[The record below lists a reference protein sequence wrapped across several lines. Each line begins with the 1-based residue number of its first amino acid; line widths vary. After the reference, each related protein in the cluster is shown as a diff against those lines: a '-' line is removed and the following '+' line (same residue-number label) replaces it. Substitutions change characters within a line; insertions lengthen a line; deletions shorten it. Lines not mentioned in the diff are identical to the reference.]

1 MNVYTFLQNEREQK
15 KKYAEK
21 RRKKNTYAA
30 TATTKIIETLDYDQ
44 LNAYEI
50 IESDLCVIY
59 NMNHVLIY
67 DFNLLRLCEFII

>member
-15 KKYAEK
+15 KNTQKKE
-21 RRKKNTYAA
+21 KKNTYAA